1 MALTDIERR
10 ILETAR
16 DAIRSGRN
24 TYVCVAIDKAVIPRK
39 YDQVRSAK
47 GRLRRYVERSLA
59 GHLTLDGWLSAN
71 KRTSW
76 RTKARKRKA
85 RIAWISWMLGED
97 FNLDREL

>member
-16 DAIRSGRN
+16 DDIRSGRN
-24 TYVCVAIDKAVIPRK
+24 TYVCFAIDKAVIPRK

-47 GRLRRYVERSLA
+47 GRLIRYVERSLA